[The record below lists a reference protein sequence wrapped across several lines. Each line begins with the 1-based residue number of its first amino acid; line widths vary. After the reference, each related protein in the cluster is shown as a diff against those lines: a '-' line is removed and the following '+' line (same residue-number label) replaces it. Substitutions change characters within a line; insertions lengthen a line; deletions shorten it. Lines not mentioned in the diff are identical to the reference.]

1 MVLCGGC
8 GSYSCV
14 RIIKLVTVLVIY
26 SFQNV
31 TLDETTVDENRKGNV
46 LIIQQQDKILYESDD
61 SGSIY
66 LETDPDT
73 SA

>member
-1 MVLCGGC
+1 
-8 GSYSCV
+8 
-14 RIIKLVTVLVIY
+14 VIY